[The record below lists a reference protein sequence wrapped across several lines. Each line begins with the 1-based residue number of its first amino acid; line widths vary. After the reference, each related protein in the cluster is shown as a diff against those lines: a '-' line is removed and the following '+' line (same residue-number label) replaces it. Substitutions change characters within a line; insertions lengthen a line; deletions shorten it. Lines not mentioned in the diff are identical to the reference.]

1 MTPWIV
7 KSVTDDP
14 DRALEI
20 VADQRTKGYTAWIED
35 EHGKAVDE
43 ESLGKNEAVP
53 SKPSLRERWQG
64 LMVVFGSAIA
74 ALGILYAI
82 GSWVDH

>member
-43 ESLGKNEAVP
+43 ELLGKNEAVP

-64 LMVVFGSAIA
+64 VNGRFW
-74 ALGILYAI
+74 I
-82 GSWVDH
+82 GYSRSRYFVRDWLVG